1 MLYGALV
8 VTLRTSYGA
17 LLSFYYY
24 YYSLP
29 NGIKCKGT
37 GKRMQSKSTATDKSP
52 FIHSLSQN
60 NATTV
65 KWQYTKARSI

>member
-24 YYSLP
+24 YSLP

-37 GKRMQSKSTATDKSP
+37 GKRMQSESTATDKSP

-65 KWQYTKARSI
+65 KCQYTKARSI